1 MVLLKVKFTFQ
12 KRVHLAQTLWML
24 CWLSVLTGILTF
36 ALGIYLKCEL
46 KRRSEVMDNTDIHL
60 VPNTLIV
67 VGLLSM
73 LLNFIGVKIS
83 SDSLDLAKFPRW
95 KGYVEPYLVFS
106 FLFTFLML
114 FASLLSYFMRG
125 NLDASLKIGLRNG
138 IRFYKDTDTP
148 GRCYQKRTIDH
159 IQMEFQCCGNNNYK
173 DWFDVQWISNRYL
186 DFNNKEVRD
195 RIKSNVDGRY
205 LIDGVPFSCCN
216 PNSPRPCIQRQITN
230 NSAHFNYEFQTEE
243 LNLWMTGCR
252 EALLSY
258 YTGMMAT
265 IGTSVLLCYVTQLG
279 VLIGLRYLSIA
290 TEAVVAQE
298 NPECDSEGYLLEKGP
313 LETLYMTA
321 KALKAKFNFNE
332 VQTEP
337 APTETAATEGNK
349 TEK

>member
-12 KRVHLAQTLWML
+12 KRMHLAQTLWVL

-46 KRRSEVMDNTDIHL
+46 KRRNEVMDNTDIHL
-60 VPNTLIV
+60 VPNTLIA
-67 VGLLSM
+67 VGLLSV
-73 LLNFIGVKIS
+73 LLNFTGVKIC

-95 KGYVEPYLVFS
+95 KGYIEPYLVFS
-106 FLFTFLML
+106 VLFTFLML

-125 NLDASLKIGLRNG
+125 NLDTSLKIGLRNG

-173 DWFDVQWISNRYL
+173 DWFEVQWISNRFL
-186 DFNNKEVRD
+186 DFNNKDIRD

-279 VLIGLRYLSIA
+279 VLTGLRYLSIA
-290 TEAVVAQE
+290 TEAVVGQE
-298 NPECDSEGYLLEKGP
+298 NPECDSEGYLLDKG
-313 LETLYMTA
+313 LMEIMRATT
-321 KALKAKFNFNE
+321 KGLKAKFSFNQ
-332 VQTEP
+332 VQTKP
-337 APTETAATEGNK
+337 AATESNK